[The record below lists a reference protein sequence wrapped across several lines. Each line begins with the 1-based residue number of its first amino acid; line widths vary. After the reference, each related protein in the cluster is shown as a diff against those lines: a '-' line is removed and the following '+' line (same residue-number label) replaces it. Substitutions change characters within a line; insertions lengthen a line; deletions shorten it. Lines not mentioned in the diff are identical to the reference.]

1 MKPITAEWIGK
12 AEGDFATVEREAR
25 ARKNP
30 NYDGVCFHAQQCAE
44 KYLKALAV
52 ELDLPFLRTH
62 DLVILLEQLLPVYP
76 LWEVY
81 RGDLAYLAEFAVSF
95 RYPGESSDRE
105 SALDA
110 RRRCRVFRRAARA
123 VLGLEP

>member
-30 NYDGVCFHAQQCAE
+30 NYDGVCFHARQCAE
-44 KYLKALAV
+44 KSLKALAV

>member
-1 MKPITAEWIGK
+1 MKPITAEWVDK

-30 NYDGVCFHAQQCAE
+30 NYDGVCFHAQQSAE

-81 RGDLAYLAEFAVSF
+81 RGDLAYLSEFAVSF
-95 RYPGESSDRE
+95 RYPGESADRE

-110 RRRCRVFRRAARA
+110 QRRCRVFRRAARA

>member
-1 MKPITAEWIGK
+1 MKPITAEWVAK
-12 AEGDFATVEREAR
+12 AEGDFATMEREMR

-44 KYLKALAV
+44 KYLKALAT

-62 DLVILLEQLLPVYP
+62 DLVALLEPLLSVYP
-76 LWEVY
+76 LWEAY
-81 RGDLAYLAEFAVSF
+81 RSDLAYLSGFAVSF
-95 RYPGESSDRE
+95 RYPGESADRE
-105 SALDA
+105 SAADA

-123 VLGLEP
+123 VLGLPQ

>member
-1 MKPITAEWIGK
+1 MKPITAEWVGK
-12 AEGDFATVEREAR
+12 AEGDFATVEREAL

-76 LWEVY
+76 LWEAY
-81 RGDLAYLAEFAVSF
+81 RGDLAYF
-95 RYPGESSDRE
+95 RNLP
-105 SALDA
+105 
-110 RRRCRVFRRAARA
+110 
-123 VLGLEP
+123 